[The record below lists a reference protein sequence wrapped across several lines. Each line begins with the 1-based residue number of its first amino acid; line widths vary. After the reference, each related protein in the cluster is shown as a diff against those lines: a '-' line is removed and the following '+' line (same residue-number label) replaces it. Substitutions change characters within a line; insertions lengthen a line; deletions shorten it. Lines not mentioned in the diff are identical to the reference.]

1 MCFPQSGHS
10 GMIEAGLPLGWGGG
24 GGGHSGAEGG
34 RTCVT
39 YFAEEGVFFKTSA
52 CPRFCKPR
60 GALPVFYF
68 PVILDYSFT
77 EQILRLSECTF
88 ANNEIYPL
96 SASVTKTLS
105 QILYF
110 SIAHVQ
116 ISRVNKKINTFS
128 SEGCKY
134 AAINQLFNSKN
145 NLVDIFFN
153 F

>member
-1 MCFPQSGHS
+1 MDCKGIILDTWVQKGTLLLQNRGH
-10 GMIEAGLPLGWGGG
+10 
-24 GGGHSGAEGG
+24 AEVLKK
-34 RTCVT
+34 TPSAKYVT
-39 YFAEEGVFFKTSA
+39 QVRPPSA
-52 CPRFCKPR
+52 PECPPPPPPNR

-68 PVILDYSFT
+68 HVILDYSFT
-77 EQILRLSECTF
+77 EQILRLSECMF

-96 SASVTKTLS
+96 SASVTKTS
-105 QILYF
+105 QILYV

-128 SEGCKY
+128 PEGCKY
-134 AAINQLFNSKN
+134 AGINQLFNSKN